1 MTLYTYN
8 EFVADVKA
16 LVKLTQEYKPDTLL
30 AIARGGLTL
39 GHAYACATGN
49 RQLMSINSILYEGE
63 TRGEKCDIFNMPDLT
78 NAKKVLLIDD
88 IIDSGQTVKEVLEQL
103 KRHYPEVEFKI
114 ASIFYKKSAVI
125 QPDFALREAQEW
137 IEFYW
142 DRDFKAE

>member
-16 LVKLTQEYKPDTLL
+16 LVKLTQGYKPDTLL

-63 TRGEKCDIFNMPDLT
+63 TRGEKCDIFNMPDLA

-125 QPDFALREAQEW
+125 QPDFALREAHEW